1 MPFLRLI
8 LKNDG
13 KDLTKMLNVVR
24 ILASKQAS
32 KRSETAL
39 FCQAFFQKNVP
50 RIFEDRKARG
60 GSPPG
65 VLRSFCVP
73 LLTSF
78 YLMT

>member
-1 MPFLRLI
+1 MHFGVFTI
-8 LKNDG
+8 L
-13 KDLTKMLNVVR
+13 
-24 ILASKQAS
+24 AS
-32 KRSETAL
+32 KRSETTL